1 MGIADYAY
9 AHVYYRAG
17 TECEIKTPAY
27 AGVFRNRFYLAGFFE
42 YMNRA
47 GTA

>member
-27 AGVFRNRFYLAGFFE
+27 AGVFRNRYNLAGFFE
-42 YMNRA
+42 HMNRA